1 MKVVVQRVLNAE
13 CVVNKQRVSQIPF
26 GLMLLVSFTHG
37 DTIQNVELMAKKIA
51 NLRIFEDENQ
61 KMNLSIQDVQGQ
73 ILAISQFTLYA
84 STIKGN
90 RPSFVDCMNPTL
102 ANDYYEKFI
111 EIMNNTYNIK
121 TLPGV
126 FGADMK
132 LNIVCDG
139 PVTII
144 LEF

>member
-13 CVVNKQRVSQIPF
+13 CVVNKEVVSRIPF
-26 GLMLLVSFTHG
+26 GLMLLVSFTHS
-37 DTIQNVELMAKKIA
+37 DNIQNVELMAKKIA

-61 KMNLSIQDVQGQ
+61 KMNLSIQDVKGQ

-84 STIKGN
+84 NTVKGN
-90 RPSFVDCMNPTL
+90 RPSFVDCMSPAL

-139 PVTII
+139 PVTIT